1 MRCVEKKNQTKIEDR
16 NKSLVQLKLKPIF
29 KSDEKIY
36 GQYRVR
42 KELLNDILLRK
53 EILKNTN
60 YYTHEKKDPD
70 YAIIR
75 HNYKDSKTFQMLDEK
90 LEYCMCIRTADR
102 LKRSI
107 MTS

>member
-1 MRCVEKKNQTKIEDR
+1 MRCVEKNQTKIEDR

-53 EILKNTN
+53 ENLKKQIT
-60 YYTHEKKDPD
+60 THMKKK
-70 YAIIR
+70 I
-75 HNYKDSKTFQMLDEK
+75 Q
-90 LEYCMCIRTADR
+90 
-102 LKRSI
+102 I
-107 MTS
+107 MQS